1 LGDDTVRGGV
11 RSGLRG
17 LPLSAALSLAVAAL
31 GASPAHAVDGPRHA
45 GKLAVVSAAVAPAV
59 CGDRVR
65 LHDFKTGEVDVDFG
79 DGLTPAPT
87 AGRRRRSSATRSRC
101 RAKSGDSSSGMKAPL
116 NLRSMFPEQSP
127 KQMARNP
134 LAFLQ

>member
-1 LGDDTVRGGV
+1 MPANWQSFQRQSHQLF
-11 RSGLRG
+11 
-17 LPLSAALSLAVAAL
+17 AVT
-31 GASPAHAVDGPRHA
+31 
-45 GKLAVVSAAVAPAV
+45 
-59 CGDRVR
+59 
-65 LHDFKTGEVDVDFG
+65 DFKTGEVDVDFG

-134 LAFLQ
+134 LAVLQ